1 MSSLIFYTDATQVV
15 VATDTLAV
23 TPDGRPM
30 LFSSK
35 AHHLPHLRTI
45 IAGTGMGMFAGDW
58 AMEVNNRMIL
68 EGIMNLDY
76 HAPGSLRAKW
86 AKYRKDFALPDNLTT
101 SVYHFGLSEDDQSVV
116 AFAYRSTSDF
126 QSERLPQGFGIKPE
140 CPLPEGNN
148 MLEIIPQMMNLQRD
162 IQSKVP
168 PAERIYIGGEVIVM
182 HLTASSFNVF
192 HPYSFPERDEDMRSI
207 FQCHASRASQ
217 ETPPK

>member
-1 MSSLIFYTDATQVV
+1 MSSLIFYTDATQIV

-23 TPDGRPM
+23 TPEGRPM
-30 LFSSK
+30 LLSSK

-45 IAGTGMGMFAGDW
+45 IAGTGMGMFSGDW

-76 HAPGSLRAKW
+76 HAPRALRARW
-86 AKYRKDFALPDNLTT
+86 AKYRQDFGLPDTQTT
-101 SVYHFGLSEDDQSVV
+101 TVYHFGLSEDDQSVV

-140 CPLPEGNN
+140 CPLLEGNS
-148 MLEIIPQMMNLQRD
+148 MLEIIPQMMNRQRD

-168 PAERIYIGGEVIVM
+168 AAERIYIGGEVVVM
-182 HLTASSFNVF
+182 HLTSSSFSVF
-192 HPYSFPERDEDMRSI
+192 HPHLFPERAQDMKSI
-207 FQCHASRASQ
+207 FHSHASGA
-217 ETPPK
+217 

>member
-1 MSSLIFYTDATQVV
+1 MSSLIFFTDATQIV

-23 TPDGRPM
+23 TPDGKPM

-76 HAPGSLRAKW
+76 HAPGALRARW
-86 AKYRKDFALPDNLTT
+86 AKYRQDFALPESSTT
-101 SVYHFGLSEDDQSVV
+101 TVYHFGLSKEDQSVV
-116 AFAYRSTSDF
+116 AFAYRSTSGF
-126 QSERLPQGFGIKPE
+126 QSEQLPQGFGIKPE

-148 MLEIIPQMMNLQRD
+148 ILEIIPQMMNLQRE
-162 IQSKVP
+162 IQSKVAP
-168 PAERIYIGGEVIVM
+168 LERIYIGGEVVVM
-182 HLTASSFNVF
+182 HLTSSSFSVY
-192 HPYSFPERDEDMRSI
+192 HPYSFPERPQDMKSI
-207 FQCHASRASQ
+207 FRRYASGA
-217 ETPPK
+217 